1 MREGR
6 QTLSR
11 PWRRHDLLHV
21 APDVWAA
28 ALASRPPF
36 ADLPLLAEW
45 ADRGWPVIVRRR
57 GETDDRHL
65 VPVGVPLPPAAGKR
79 RVALL
84 IPPDGILQRSL
95 PPSLHATAKVADPGW
110 RSTID
115 ALVAVGARSGVEPA
129 SYGSLLWQ
137 HLTGLAYLSPHSD
150 LDVIWPIPTNFDVNS
165 LVRSIA
171 EIQHDAPLR
180 IDGEIIFPDGSA
192 VNWRELWNAHQAPDR
207 ATVLAKTMEGVRL
220 LDVASLACV
229 AAHA

>member
-1 MREGR
+1 MREAGEM
-6 QTLSR
+6 S
-11 PWRRHDLLHV
+11 WRRHDLLHV
-21 APDVWAA
+21 APKIWASVL
-28 ALASRPPF
+28 ALSPPL
-36 ADLPLLAEW
+36 ADLPLLGEW

-57 GETDDRHL
+57 GEADNRHL

-84 IPPDGILQRSL
+84 IPPEGVLQRSR
-95 PPSLHATAKVADPGW
+95 PPLLDATASAADPNW

-129 SYGSLLWQ
+129 AFGSLLWQ

-150 LDVIWPIPTNFDVNS
+150 LDVLWPIPANFDAHA
-165 LVRSIA
+165 LVCRIA

-192 VNWRELWNAHQAPDR
+192 VNWRELWNVLQAADR
-207 ATVLAKTMEGVRL
+207 ATVLAKTMESVQL
-220 LDVASLACV
+220 LDVASLAYV
-229 AAHA
+229 AGHA